1 MISAYVVRHGI
12 NELGFYPALFYL
24 KEQQD
29 LENYENCKVL
39 KEELD
44 KVCKGREWY
53 LDTKVTDGHLNT
65 IYKNIVTST
74 KSDYFENNISR
85 LIQEFKALMNE

>member
-1 MISAYVVRHGI
+1 MISAYVVQHGI
-12 NELGFYPALFYL
+12 NELGFYPALVYL

-39 KEELD
+39 KQELD

-53 LDTKVTDGHLNT
+53 LDTKIEDKDLYNT
-65 IYKNIVTST
+65 YCNIVNSS
-74 KSDYFENNISR
+74 KSNYHQENMPR
-85 LIQEFKALMNE
+85 LIQEFEALMNQ